1 MFNQMYFDADLQT
14 RNIAEGIEPL
24 RFRTTIEDVEKMNK
38 NIDDL
43 NNEPHTLQQVF
54 EKEREIRQYFGELD
68 VSRDATDYYAD
79 MEELSK
85 DNILDR

>member
-1 MFNQMYFDADLQT
+1 
-14 RNIAEGIEPL
+14 
-24 RFRTTIEDVEKMNK
+24 MNK

-54 EKEREIRQYFGELD
+54 EKEREIRQYFGEPD
-68 VSRDATDYYAD
+68 VTRDATDYYID

-85 DNILDR
+85 DNFLDR